1 MEFRYW
7 FLLTCLGALWG
18 SAFMF
23 IKIGTPDF
31 GPIAL
36 VNSRLIIASFIFL
49 PILLRKKYLPL
60 LKPIWKHALVISISN
75 NVIPFTLFSYASLGA
90 NSNILAILNATTAF
104 NTMIIAYLW
113 LDEKVSTKQIFGL
126 ALGFLGVLILVNP
139 QSAEATLIASLS
151 CLLHLFLFIF
161 AVFIYDHCL
170 FMADEKVS
178 TKQIFGLALGF
189 LGVLILVNP
198 QSAEATLIAS
208 LSCLIASVFYS
219 FSAVF
224 IQKNAAKTNKL
235 VLIGWSLVFSS
246 IIMMPMSYFYLPT
259 KLPSLEATLAVIW
272 LGAISTG
279 FAFLG
284 WVRLIEKI
292 GAVKT
297 STVAYFLPIFG
308 IIWGNI
314 FLDEIIS
321 TTIVVGC
328 LVILVGIFL
337 ATSNNSSF
345 KRE

>member
-36 VNSRLIIASFIFL
+36 VNSRLIIASLIFL
-49 PILLRKKYLPL
+49 PILFRKKYLIL

-75 NVIPFTLFSYASLGA
+75 NVIPFTLFSFASLGA

-104 NTMIIAYLW
+104 NTMIIAYFW

-126 ALGFLGVLILVNP
+126 VLGFLGVLILVNP
-139 QSAEATLIASLS
+139 QSSEATLIASLS
-151 CLLHLFLFIF
+151 CL
-161 AVFIYDHCL
+161 V
-170 FMADEKVS
+170 
-178 TKQIFGLALGF
+178 
-189 LGVLILVNP
+189 
-198 QSAEATLIAS
+198 
-208 LSCLIASVFYS
+208 ASVFYS

-321 TTIVVGC
+321 TTIVIGC